1 MYIYCIYVE
10 VFITKINK
18 RRTKATVTLKLSGII
33 INLNKLYFLKF
44 GFIHLNFQSFIYANN
59 CFSPHYFNTQLL
71 NLKVTY

>member
-1 MYIYCIYVE
+1 MYIYMYIYCIYVE

-33 INLNKLYFLKF
+33 KNLNKLYFLKF

-59 CFSPHYFNTQLL
+59 CISPHYFNTQ
-71 NLKVTY
+71 

>member
-18 RRTKATVTLKLSGII
+18 RRTKA
-33 INLNKLYFLKF
+33 NLNKLYFLKF

-59 CFSPHYFNTQLL
+59 CISPHYFNTQ
-71 NLKVTY
+71 